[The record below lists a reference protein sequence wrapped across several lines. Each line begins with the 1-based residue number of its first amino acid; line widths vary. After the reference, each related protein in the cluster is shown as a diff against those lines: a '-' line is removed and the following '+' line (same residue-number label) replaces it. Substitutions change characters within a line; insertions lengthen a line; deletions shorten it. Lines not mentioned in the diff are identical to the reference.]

1 MKIQKTKDKYNKDI
15 LIDQNGFQVMME
27 WEKPY
32 MEALIKKLKPRGDV
46 LEIGFGLGY
55 SASAVQKYK
64 IKSHTIIE
72 DNSTVLKDLKK
83 WSKKQLHKVNIIEG
97 TWQNKLKTLGKF
109 DCIFFD
115 DAPHEDYPD
124 PDDTRIYNFYYQ
136 LLNKHVNKNARLSWY
151 CERPIYW
158 VVHPS
163 VKWSL
168 DLFKIKK
175 PLNCAYAPPRGGFC
189 IPLLIFARGTTN
201 NIVPFVINKN
211 NQLRIGFS
219 NNNFSV

>member
-15 LIDQNGFQVMME
+15 LIDQHGFQVMME

-124 PDDTRIYNFYYQ
+124 PDDIRIYNFYYQ

-211 NQLRIGFS
+211 NQLRIG
-219 NNNFSV
+219 V